1 MLDSTYKEELE
12 DGKVLLY
19 TRDGIFQARVY
30 KGNRQYIN
38 RSLKTR
44 KLDDARKLAV
54 KFLHEIEFRKQEQLP
69 LQQRTFN
76 DVITEYIKLREQQYE
91 QSQKTGV
98 NTSRK
103 QATSIHMLKQIRR
116 VSKFWIAYCGKTP
129 VSKID
134 NAKLSDYIVVPA
146 KPLQPA

>member
-76 DVITEYIKLREQQYE
+76 DVITEYIRL
-91 QSQKTGV
+91 
-98 NTSRK
+98 RK
-103 QATSIHMLKQIRR
+103 QQQRKTSTL
-116 VSKFWIAYCGKTP
+116 
-129 VSKID
+129 
-134 NAKLSDYIVVPA
+134 
-146 KPLQPA
+146 